1 MSKINLMLKKSQFIY
16 GLSLLTLLLSVS
28 PVRSQNAEPTLTNYN
43 YNQDFISIPI
53 EVIPPQNI
61 PSSSPSSACNAF
73 IAPAMEEIIRRYGGG
88 WGILV
93 QKLSDGETIYNYNA
107 DRGFIPASNMKI
119 LTTAAALQRLSP
131 STTISANKSLQEWV
145 AITNLRSDNFY
156 ADTLLKRIGGGAT
169 AKQILAE
176 LGINPQ
182 GFHFADGSGLSR
194 RNLATPRV
202 LVDTLRVMYSNPQRD
217 VFFASLP
224 TAGISGTL
232 RNRMRQT
239 PVQGIVHA
247 KTGTLTGVRA
257 LSGYLDHQQHG
268 TLVFS
273 IIANHPNQSGT
284 ALVRAI
290 DEMVITLNTTASC
303 R

>member
-1 MSKINLMLKKSQFIY
+1 MPKKQLLIH
-16 GLSLLTLLLSVS
+16 LLTILAIASSRGVS
-28 PVRSQNAEPTLTNYN
+28 AQPVLPDVNN
-43 YNQDFISIPI
+43 YNQDTFSIPI
-53 EVIPPQNI
+53 EILPPENNT
-61 PSSSPSSACNAF
+61 SAPVCNNDF
-73 IAPAMEEIIRRYGGG
+73 LAPAIETIVKRYGGS

-93 QKLSDGETIYNYNA
+93 QRLSDGETIYQYNA

-131 STTISANKSLQEWV
+131 ETTISANKSLQEWV
-145 AITNLRSDNFY
+145 TVTNLRSDNYY
-156 ADTLLKRIGGGAT
+156 ADTLLKRLGGGAV
-169 AKQILAE
+169 AKQILSQ

-194 RNLATPRV
+194 QNIATPRV
-202 LVDTLRVMYSNPQRD
+202 LVDTLKMMYVNPQRD
-217 VFFASLP
+217 IFFASLP

-232 RNRMRQT
+232 RNRMKQT
-239 PVQGIVHA
+239 SVQGIVHA

-257 LSGYLDHQQHG
+257 LSGYLDHQQYG

-273 IIANHPNQSGT
+273 ILANTPNQSGA

-290 DEMVITLNTTASC
+290 DEMVITINTTYSC
-303 R
+303 QPNY

>member
-1 MSKINLMLKKSQFIY
+1 MSKINLMLKKPQFICS
-16 GLSLLTLLLSVS
+16 LSLLTLLLSVS
-28 PVRSQNAEPTLTNYN
+28 PVRSQGVEPTLTDYN

-53 EVIPPQNI
+53 EVQPPENK
-61 PSSSPSSACNAF
+61 PSTTNACSPF
-73 IAPAMEEIIRRYGGG
+73 VAPAMEAIIKRYGGG

-145 AITNLRSDNFY
+145 AVTNLRSDNYY
-156 ADTLLKRIGGGAT
+156 ADTLLKRIGGGAV
-169 AKQILAE
+169 AKQILAQ

-202 LVDTLRVMYSNPQRD
+202 LVDTLRVMYSNPQREI
-217 VFFASLP
+217 FFASLP

-232 RNRMRQT
+232 RNRMKQT
-239 PVQGIVHA
+239 PVQGLVHA

-257 LSGYLDHQQHG
+257 LSGYLDHSQYG

-290 DEMVITLNTTASC
+290 DEMVITLNTTANC
-303 R
+303 QY

>member
-1 MSKINLMLKKSQFIY
+1 MSKINLMLKKPQFICS
-16 GLSLLTLLLSVS
+16 LSLLTLLLSVS
-28 PVRSQNAEPTLTNYN
+28 PVRSQDAEPTLTNYN

-53 EVIPPQNI
+53 EVQPPENK
-61 PSSSPSSACNAF
+61 PSTTNACSLF
-73 IAPAMEEIIRRYGGG
+73 IAPAMEAIIKRYGGG

-145 AITNLRSDNFY
+145 AVTNLRSNNYY
-156 ADTLLKRIGGGAT
+156 ADTLLKRIGGGAV
-169 AKQILAE
+169 AKQTLAE

-202 LVDTLRVMYSNPQRD
+202 LVDTLRVMYSNPQREI
-217 VFFASLP
+217 FFASLP

-232 RNRMRQT
+232 RNRMKQT

-257 LSGYLDHQQHG
+257 LSGYLDHSQYG

-290 DEMVITLNTTASC
+290 DEMVITLNTTANC
-303 R
+303 QY

>member
-1 MSKINLMLKKSQFIY
+1 MLKKPQFIC

-28 PVRSQNAEPTLTNYN
+28 PVRSQGVEPTLTNYN

-61 PSSSPSSACNAF
+61 PSTTSACSSF

-93 QKLSDGETIYNYNA
+93 QKLSDGETIYHYNA

-145 AITNLRSDNFY
+145 AVTNLRSDNFY

-202 LVDTLRVMYSNPQRD
+202 LVDTLRVMYSNPNRD

-257 LSGYLDHQQHG
+257 LSGYLDHREYG
-268 TLVFS
+268 TLIFS

>member
-1 MSKINLMLKKSQFIY
+1 
-16 GLSLLTLLLSVS
+16 
-28 PVRSQNAEPTLTNYN
+28 
-43 YNQDFISIPI
+43 
-53 EVIPPQNI
+53 
-61 PSSSPSSACNAF
+61 
-73 IAPAMEEIIRRYGGG
+73 
-88 WGILV
+88 
-93 QKLSDGETIYNYNA
+93 LSDGETIYEYNA

-131 STTISANKSLQEWV
+131 STTISGNKSLQEWV
-145 AITNLRSDNFY
+145 TVTNLRSDNYY
-156 ADTLLKRIGGGAT
+156 ADTLLKRLGGGAV
-169 AKQILAE
+169 AKQTLTQ

-182 GFHFADGSGLSR
+182 GFRFADGSGLSR

-202 LVDTLRVMYSNPQRD
+202 LVDTLRAMYSTPQKD

-232 RNRMRQT
+232 RNRMKQT
-239 PVQGIVHA
+239 SVQGLVHA

-257 LSGYLDHQQHG
+257 LSGYLDHQEYG

-273 IIANHPNQSGT
+273 ILANSANQSGA

-290 DEMVITLNTTASC
+290 DEIVITINRNYSC
-303 R
+303 QSNY

>member
-1 MSKINLMLKKSQFIY
+1 MLKKPQFICS
-16 GLSLLTLLLSVS
+16 LSLLTLLLSVS
-28 PVRSQNAEPTLTNYN
+28 PVRSQGVEPTLTDYN

-53 EVIPPQNI
+53 EVQPPENK
-61 PSSSPSSACNAF
+61 PSTTNACSPF
-73 IAPAMEEIIRRYGGG
+73 VAPAMEAIIKRYGGG

-145 AITNLRSDNFY
+145 AVTNLRSDNYY
-156 ADTLLKRIGGGAT
+156 ADTLLKRIGGGAV
-169 AKQILAE
+169 AKQILAQ

-202 LVDTLRVMYSNPQRD
+202 LVDTLRVMYSNPQREI
-217 VFFASLP
+217 FFASLP

-232 RNRMRQT
+232 RNRMKQT
-239 PVQGIVHA
+239 PVQGLVHA

-257 LSGYLDHQQHG
+257 LSGYLDHSQYG

-290 DEMVITLNTTASC
+290 DEMVITLNTTANC
-303 R
+303 QY

>member
-1 MSKINLMLKKSQFIY
+1 MLKKQQFISW
-16 GLSLLTLLLSVS
+16 LSLLTLTTCLS
-28 PVRSQNAEPTLTNYN
+28 PVRAQDIEPTVTNYN

-53 EVIPPQNI
+53 EIIPPENK
-61 PSSSPSSACNAF
+61 PYSSPSPSSCSSF
-73 IAPAMEEIIRRYGGG
+73 IAPSIEEIIKRYGGS

-131 STTISANKSLQEWV
+131 STTISANKSLKEWV
-145 AITNLRSDNFY
+145 TVTNLRSDNYY
-156 ADTLLKRIGGGAT
+156 ADTLLKRIGGGAI
-169 AKQILAE
+169 AKQTLAE

-182 GFHFADGSGLSR
+182 GFYFADGSGLSR
-194 RNLATPRV
+194 RNSATPRV

-217 VFFASLP
+217 IFFASLP

-232 RNRMRQT
+232 RNRMKQT

-257 LSGYLDHQQHG
+257 LSGYLDHRQYG

-273 IIANHPNQSGT
+273 ILANHPNQSGA

-290 DEMVITLNTTASC
+290 DEIVLTLNTTGNC
-303 R
+303 Q